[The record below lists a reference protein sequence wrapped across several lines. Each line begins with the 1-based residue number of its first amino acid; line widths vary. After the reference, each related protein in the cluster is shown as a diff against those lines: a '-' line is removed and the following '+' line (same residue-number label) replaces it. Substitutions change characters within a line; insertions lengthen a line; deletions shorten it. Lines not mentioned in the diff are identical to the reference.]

1 MNLRISFHFVT
12 FKCTLRVLGELTAV
26 ENPVTTGHALQCVK
40 PVREIPIWENRI
52 IIIIIIII
60 NNNL

>member
-1 MNLRISFHFVT
+1 
-12 FKCTLRVLGELTAV
+12 V
-26 ENPVTTGHALQCVK
+26 EYPVTTGHALQCVK